1 MTSSETPLER
11 RLRDVLHTVLD
22 AETGPHP
29 NWSDAPAAT
38 MPKAQRAP
46 VRIPLRVL
54 ALAAVVALGGAIAV
68 AGSGAWRPQ
77 QVAVVATP
85 GPSATATVTSSP
97 TAPATAT
104 PTPTSSAA
112 PTPSPTGGPGYS
124 TPMPLQ
130 HGRFETQFMWD
141 LPFAVSAVVPDGWEL
156 QGPVVRKGS
165 TLELSVSLIE
175 DFYADPCG
183 DELVDPEVASISEL
197 AAAFES
203 LPGLHV
209 TRSEQP
215 AALGAVGLRT
225 GTTSEYAEFAAEDS
239 ATCAD
244 SGYRL
249 WKLDAFYLAR
259 ERGWNDSLDFMLTPN
274 RHNGRVWFVDADAW
288 RFAVMASWSDA
299 ATPSDI
305 TELQGLIDSFD
316 LSQTLPDVWF
326 GTCSLS
332 PFPAPGDMTGPYELT
347 MGDTVAEMWGAAPSP
362 LPFEPPLAQINFRGT
377 PWTKWQGGDDTAS
390 KLTGPGDSF
399 TTMTGNG
406 GFQGTWI
413 FRAPGTWRASLVD
426 NTSGCRRHLQI
437 LVKEPAG

>member
-1 MTSSETPLER
+1 MTSETPLER
-11 RLRDVLHTVLD
+11 RLRDVLRTALD

-38 MPKAQRAP
+38 MPKAHRAT
-46 VRIPLRVL
+46 VRVPFRVL

-68 AGSGAWRPQ
+68 AGSGAFRPQ

-85 GPSATATVTSSP
+85 GPSATAAVTGPP
-97 TAPATAT
+97 TAPPTAS
-104 PTPTSSAA
+104 PKPTSSAA

-141 LPFAVSAVVPDGWEL
+141 LPFAVSVVVPDGWEW
-156 QGPVVRKGS
+156 QGPVVRKES

-175 DFYADPCG
+175 DFYADPCA
-183 DELVDPEVASISEL
+183 DELVDPEVVSISDL

-209 TRSEQP
+209 TRTEEP
-215 AALGAVGLRT
+215 AALGNLPLRT
-225 GTTSEYAEFAAEDS
+225 GTTSQYAEFAADAS

-244 SGYRL
+244 PGYRL
-249 WKLDAFYLAR
+249 WKLDPFYLAR
-259 ERGWNDSLDFMLTPN
+259 ERGWDGPLEFTLTAT
-274 RHNGRVWFVDADAW
+274 RRNGRVWFVDADAW
-288 RFAVMASWSDA
+288 RFAVMASWSDT
-299 ATPSDI
+299 ATSNDI

-316 LSQTLPDVWF
+316 LSRTVPDVAF
-326 GTCSLS
+326 GACTLS
-332 PFPAPGDMTGPYELT
+332 PFPPPRSMTAPYERT
-347 MGDTVAEMWGAAPSP
+347 MGDTVAEMWGAVPSP

-377 PWTKWQGGDDTAS
+377 PWTKWQGGDDTGS
-390 KLTGPGDSF
+390 KLTGPGDTF
-399 TTMTGNG
+399 TTMTGVG

-413 FRAPGTWRASLVD
+413 FLAPGTWRASLVD